1 MLSWIADSYHFKR
14 CNIMTQADIRWQQR
28 LNNLNSA
35 LQQLGDAVSLSA
47 RRELSLLEQQG
58 LIQAFEFT
66 HELAWNVMKDYAHY
80 QGNIAIAGSRDA
92 SREAFKMGLLADGD
106 VWMEMIKSRN
116 QTFHTYNKLLV
127 SQIVEKIITAYYPA
141 FSAFSDKMESLKV

>member
-1 MLSWIADSYHFKR
+1 MSQD
-14 CNIMTQADIRWQQR
+14 DIRWQQR

-35 LQQLGDAVSLSA
+35 LLQLSDAVNLAKS
-47 RRELSLLEQQG
+47 RDLSLLEQQG

-80 QGNIAIAGSRDA
+80 QGNVVIAGARDA
-92 SREAFKMGLLADGD
+92 SREAFKMCLFEDGD

-116 QTFHTYNKLLV
+116 QTSHTYNKQV
-127 SQIVEKIITAYYPA
+127 ASEIADIIVTAYYPA
-141 FSAFSDKMESLKV
+141 FKLFSEKMESLKA